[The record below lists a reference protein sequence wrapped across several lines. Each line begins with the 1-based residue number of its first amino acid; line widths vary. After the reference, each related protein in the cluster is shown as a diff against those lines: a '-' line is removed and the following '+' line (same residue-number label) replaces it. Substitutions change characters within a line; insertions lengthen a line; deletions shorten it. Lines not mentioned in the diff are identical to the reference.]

1 MNLGMMRIGKQV
13 KLSACC
19 SLMKP
24 NWKQNMHVSKFDLI
38 MLGELKL
45 IACCSLHETQLEVS
59 MQVIMFKFTLN
70 ELIETS

>member
-1 MNLGMMRIGKQV
+1 
-13 KLSACC
+13 
-19 SLMKP
+19 
-24 NWKQNMHVSKFDLI
+24 MHVSKFELI

-70 ELIETS
+70 ELNEARRMSFMDETKLSVGIPSND